1 MVDHL
6 DLFAHDLTSS
16 GLDHKSYEQGW
27 STWADEGGGMSGPP
41 AAVSWAVGRTDVFAN
56 GQTAQSG
63 VTGDLV
69 HTWTNA

>member
-1 MVDHL
+1 
-6 DLFAHDLTSS
+6 
-16 GLDHKSYEQGW
+16 
-27 STWADEGGGMSGPP
+27 MSGPP

-56 GQTAQSG
+56 GQSAQSG